1 MTSEEQRRDGGHRPA
16 IVMVHGDFGDGFEA
30 WGPCCAEIGQRY
42 RTIAIDRPG
51 LGMTLA
57 ADARFTVAGE
67 AADLLR
73 VVAEMGMASF
83 HLAGHSYGGLIA
95 MEMAAR
101 SPERIK
107 SLHLIEPPL
116 LALLPERE
124 DVQEMARRVQVL
136 QTEHATAGDEA
147 TTEAFFAMIGAGH
160 VVERLR
166 GTEEWDRLC
175 QYAARFR
182 RNEAAGDV
190 SPGVLERISD
200 EIPVGVYSGGR
211 SHPALR
217 AIAQEMAG
225 RLPGARF
232 TDVPTAGHAVQ
243 MAGRAFVEPMLELVG
258 EADEGWGGRWLE
270 RRPDAASS

>member
-51 LGMTLA
+51 LGMALA
-57 ADARFTVAGE
+57 PDARFTVAGE

-73 VVAEMGMASF
+73 IVAEMGLASF

-95 MEMAAR
+95 LEMAAR
-101 SPERIK
+101 QPERIR

-124 DVQEMARRVQVL
+124 DVQAMARRVKAIQAE
-136 QTEHATAGDEA
+136 QATAGDEA

-175 QYAARFR
+175 QHAARFR

-190 SPGVLERISD
+190 SPAVLDRISAA
-200 EIPVGVYSGGR
+200 IPVGVYSGGR

-217 AIAQEMAG
+217 AIAQEVAG
-225 RLPGARF
+225 RLHGAQF
-232 TDVPTAGHAVQ
+232 TDVATAGHAVQ
-243 MAGRAFVEPMLELVG
+243 MAGKAFVEPMLELVG
-258 EADEGWGGRWLE
+258 EADERWVGRGLG
-270 RRPDAASS
+270 R